1 MWRMPV
7 DLGASKRDADLVA
20 YYDNEVRSRAQRRLP
35 PQRVAHRAGFIELV
49 KGEGRGSILEIGSGP
64 GRDGQAFANAG
75 LAYTGVDL
83 SPRSVAECR
92 SLGLEAVVASVLQ
105 LPFRNASFDA
115 GWTMSTL
122 LHIGDAH
129 LDVALQEIQ
138 RVLRPGAPVAIG
150 LWGDQT
156 SHERM
161 WDDGRGF
168 GPPRFFSIRTDDAVR
183 EVLGRHGTLESWVT
197 WSSGDSLHYQ
207 WALLRLPA

>member
-7 DLGASKRDADLVA
+7 DLDASKRDADLVA

-129 LDVALQEIQ
+129 LDVAS
-138 RVLRPGAPVAIG
+138 RRSSACSAGCACGHRTVGG
-150 LWGDQT
+150 SDQ
-156 SHERM
+156 
-161 WDDGRGF
+161 
-168 GPPRFFSIRTDDAVR
+168 PRTDVGRRSRFRASAVLQHPNR
-183 EVLGRHGTLESWVT
+183 R
-197 WSSGDSLHYQ
+197 
-207 WALLRLPA
+207 RCP